1 MKGKI
6 HVETEAKT
14 QTQFMDN
21 FNVVNLTLWKKTII
35 LWWSKVECDTYVKNV
50 KKDKCVR
57 KQFNKWWMSR
67 LKDETKL
74 HSFSFFV
81 QKITLV
87 KEVPT

>member
-35 LWWSKVECDTYVKNV
+35 LW
-50 KKDKCVR
+50 
-57 KQFNKWWMSR
+57 
-67 LKDETKL
+67 
-74 HSFSFFV
+74 
-81 QKITLV
+81 
-87 KEVPT
+87 